1 MTRRRRVPIYVV
13 TGGTGRTCDHILQ
26 ASLAQ
31 FADPLVKTSVHREVH
46 SPQEAVKIVKRA
58 AKNRGI
64 VFHSLVEP
72 EVREALIEQ
81 SERGGVTAVDVL
93 GPALA
98 VLEDQLGAAPKLH
111 PGLSYELRKEQFDR
125 FDAMDFTLAHDDG
138 AREPEVDQAD
148 VVLVGASR
156 VSKSVTCF
164 FLAARGIRAA
174 NVPLSADREISD
186 TLAKMDPQRVVALT
200 MNRARLQALRETRMD
215 RFPRGTAPAYTDLGE
230 ISRDLRYVRGLI
242 SKYGWHSID
251 VSYRAVEETA
261 WEVIRILEH
270 S

>member
-1 MTRRRRVPIYVV
+1 MTRRRNVPIYLV
-13 TGGTGRTCDHILQ
+13 TGGTGRTCDHVLQ

-31 FADPLVKTSVHREVH
+31 FPNPHVKTVIHREVH
-46 SPQEAVKIVKRA
+46 SPQEAIKIAKQA
-58 AKNRGI
+58 AKKRGI

-72 EVREALIEQ
+72 EVREALVEQ
-81 SERGGVTAVDVL
+81 SELGGVAAVDVL

-98 VLEDQLGAAPKLH
+98 VLEDQLGVAPKLH

-138 AREPEVDQAD
+138 AREAEIGQAD

-174 NVPLSADREISD
+174 NVPLSADREVSD
-186 TLAKMDPQRVVALT
+186 ALACMDPERVVALT

-215 RFPRGTAPAYTDLGE
+215 RFPRGTAPNYTDLDE
-230 ISRDLRYVRGLI
+230 ISRELRYVRRLI
-242 SKYGWHSID
+242 SKYGWHQLD

-261 WEVIRILEH
+261 WEVIRILERT
-270 S
+270 